1 MLPRIK
7 REKNKKY
14 LGFFNWV
21 FYFGSLIAAIINPPI
36 KPRFINTAL
45 WWKGNTWKIIVVGI
59 INSNKKTEPIF
70 WFSPNI
76 KNPEPKIRHIIA
88 PTRRIDEIGSG
99 IPFEEIY
106 STVLSK
112 SLILPGM
119 AEIKIAEINNLEKK
133 SKKDLILLFFKKG
146 FFIRLL

>member
-7 REKNKKY
+7 RGEKKY
-14 LGFFNWV
+14 LGFFSKV
-21 FYFGSLIAAIINPPI
+21 IYFGSLIAEIINPPI
-36 KPRFINTAL
+36 NARFIKTAF
-45 WWKGNTWKIIVVGI
+45 WWKGNKWKIIVVGI
-59 INSNKKTEPIF
+59 IYSNKNTEPIF

-76 KNPEPKIRHIIA
+76 KNPEPKIRHIMA

-112 SLILPGM
+112 SFILPG
-119 AEIKIAEINNLEKK
+119 IAEINIAEIDTLEKK
-133 SKKDLILLFFKKG
+133 SKKDLILLFFKKE
-146 FFIRLL
+146 FFIILL